1 MFGGFGNNPNSTFN
15 QQSNTGFG
23 GSQFASNTNTGFGG
37 FGQATQQPQQQQQQ
51 NATFG
56 TGGFSIYSF

>member
-1 MFGGFGNNPNSTFN
+1 MFGGFGNNQNSSFGN

-23 GSQFASNTNTGFGG
+23 GSQFTNNTNTGFGG
-37 FGQATQQPQQQQQQ
+37 FGQASQQPQQQQ